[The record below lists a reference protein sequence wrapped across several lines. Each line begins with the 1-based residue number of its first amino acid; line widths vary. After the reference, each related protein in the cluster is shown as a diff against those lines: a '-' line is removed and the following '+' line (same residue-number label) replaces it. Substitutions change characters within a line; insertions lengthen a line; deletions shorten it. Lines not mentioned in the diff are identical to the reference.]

1 MEYLTDICFLL
12 EGMNNFGDL
21 HGVQSD
27 VSGLVGELEKNINGL
42 SKNDYIEISK
52 IPTVGVPDTV
62 LVPIQELNNTVLKIN
77 ALGGSVGLL
86 KGDGV
91 VNCAD
96 ISITKEG
103 QRANLEGMGIK
114 FMDFES
120 DLAFMKSNRSRIWAA
135 REVFQKNYKPHTSQ
149 FFKGP

>member
-1 MEYLTDICFLL
+1 MEYLTDILFLL
-12 EGMNNFGDL
+12 EGMNSFGDL

-27 VSGLVGELEKNINGL
+27 ESGLVGELDNINGF
-42 SKNDYIEISK
+42 SKSDYIEISK

-62 LVPIQELNNTVLKIN
+62 SVPIQELNNTVLKIN
-77 ALGGSVGLL
+77 ALGESIGLV

-96 ISITKEG
+96 VSITKEG

-114 FMDFES
+114 FVDFES
-120 DLAFMKSNRSRIWAA
+120 DLALMKSNRSRIWVAW
-135 REVFQKNYKPHTSQ
+135 EVFQKNYKPRK
-149 FFKGP
+149 F